1 MGFHRLLA
9 GNRSSKLL
17 PACLKAGSN
26 LLIEGPV
33 GVGKTRLA
41 QEAARA
47 MNRPTI
53 RVDGDERY
61 SEEKLAGWF
70 DPPAVFPEDMS
81 RRRSARAPVF
91 SHESRSAAV
100 YKRTQPDARRGS
112 EYPLA
117 CLG

>member
-1 MGFHRLLA
+1 MTNNGLPLLI
-9 GNRSSKLL
+9 GRDQELELL
-17 PACLKAGSN
+17 PACLKAGLN

-61 SEEKLAGWF
+61 SEEKLTGWF
-70 DPPAVFPEDMS
+70 DPPAVVS
-81 RRRSARAPVF
+81 R
-91 SHESRSAAV
+91 AAMF
-100 YKRTQPDARRGS
+100 
-112 EYPLA
+112 
-117 CLG
+117 

>member
-1 MGFHRLLA
+1 MTKNGLPLLI
-9 GNRSSKLL
+9 GRDQELELL
-17 PACLKAGSN
+17 PACLKAGLN

-61 SEEKLAGWF
+61 SEEKLTGWF
-70 DPPAVFPEDMS
+70 DPPAVIS
-81 RRRSARAPVF
+81 R
-91 SHESRSAAV
+91 AAMF
-100 YKRTQPDARRGS
+100 
-112 EYPLA
+112 
-117 CLG
+117 